1 MTKFYHRQCGKK
13 TSEAGVWYIA
23 ELQLLMPD
31 GKLHYLCG
39 TFPEGD
45 KEGVRFTSASETL
58 YDLMIGK
65 AEEAD
70 EDIVYYS
77 SWRGLSCPEGNG
89 YEEAAQYLFDMI
101 TEKYGF
107 LY

>member
-1 MTKFYHRQCGKK
+1 MPKFYHRQCGKK

-31 GKLHYLCG
+31 GALHYLCG

-45 KEGVRFTSASETL
+45 REGIRFTAASETL

-65 AEEAD
+65 SEEVD
-70 EDIVYYS
+70 EDIAYYA
-77 SWRGLSCPEGNG
+77 SWRGETAPANSG
-89 YEEAAQYLFDMI
+89 YEEAAAFLIGMI
-101 TEKYGF
+101 REKYGDII
-107 LY
+107 